1 MWVDI
6 TSLIKDAGVGQYVTM
21 KLLPSKTDTGD
32 YGIPSDDD
40 AQIFENVYCTMVE
53 NVDDVVDSQSGS
65 YISRVTYDFYIPYKF
80 SVGYVLEGA
89 TVTTK
94 DGRKFT
100 VTHRPIN
107 RNYVSHCVI
116 TATEDK
122 LIYGGGSNVG
132 S

>member
-6 TSLIKDAGVGQYVTM
+6 TSLIKDAGVGQLITIE
-21 KLLPSKTDTGD
+21 LLPKTTDTGD
-32 YGIPSDDD
+32 FGIVNDDD
-40 AQIFENVYCTMVE
+40 IEMLRDVFCTMVE
-53 NVDDVVDSQSGS
+53 NVDDVVDSQSGT

-80 SVGYVLEGA
+80 SIGYELEGS
-89 TVTTK
+89 TIKTT

-107 RNYVSHCVI
+107 RNYVSHCVV

-122 LIYGGGSNVG
+122 LKYGGDA
-132 S
+132 